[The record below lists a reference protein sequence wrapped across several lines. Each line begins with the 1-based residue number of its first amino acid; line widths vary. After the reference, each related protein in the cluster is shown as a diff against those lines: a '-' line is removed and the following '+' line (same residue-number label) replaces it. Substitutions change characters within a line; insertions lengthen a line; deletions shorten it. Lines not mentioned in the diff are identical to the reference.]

1 MGYDSRTSISNG
13 VSTGFNDT
21 HSGGTASGAKTVDK
35 DFSSEANL
43 DERTQGLP
51 SRTAARFRVA
61 EFKSDVGK
69 GLNKPFLERA
79 KSIIDSFK
87 PDDVMDAKVN
97 LEALRGILL
106 QLWNSAASSSQF
118 HQDIL
123 ATLESA
129 MLTVESPNE
138 GQLSVFR
145 EAIVDLE
152 NCVLTQAHVDVIR
165 RLFIGEGF
173 SPLALLSEIEDGDES
188 NS

>member
-1 MGYDSRTSISNG
+1 MGYDNPTSISNG
-13 VSTGFNDT
+13 VSTSFNDT
-21 HSGGTASGAKTVDK
+21 HSEGTDAGARTVDK
-35 DFSSEANL
+35 VFSSEANL
-43 DERTQGLP
+43 DDSTQGLP
-51 SRTAARFRVA
+51 SRTATEFRVA
-61 EFKSDVGK
+61 ECKSDVGK
-69 GLNKPFLERA
+69 GLNKPLLEHA
-79 KSIIDSFK
+79 KSIIESFK
-87 PDDVMDAKVN
+87 PDDVIDAKVN

-138 GQLSVFR
+138 SQLSVFR

-152 NCVLTQAHVDVIR
+152 NGVLTQAHVDVIR
-165 RLFIGEGF
+165 RRFIGEGF